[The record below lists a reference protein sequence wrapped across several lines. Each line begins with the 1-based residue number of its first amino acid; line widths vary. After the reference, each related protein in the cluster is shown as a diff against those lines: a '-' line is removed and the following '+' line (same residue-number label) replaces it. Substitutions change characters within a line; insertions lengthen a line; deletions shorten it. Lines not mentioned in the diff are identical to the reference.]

1 MATTFSTDFDKAE
14 AIDETKSQ
22 IDTQQQL
29 VDEAYINSQEA
40 YRARQSARSELNAA
54 KSDLLD
60 ATTSQEEAAARTQIQ
75 QAQQS
80 YDFLAAQYSRAVDY
94 RNEQD
99 DKLTSLNNQ
108 LADIED
114 SIVDATQDLDNQE
127 LAGNENEFDGEEEE
141 LDQDEQD
148 NLDNNEEDGDSTE
161 PQLLNRDDDV
171 EPATGYIS
179 DSEQIASGA
188 KTITPIS
195 TTEKYVPRANP
206 LHRYATYT
214 YSIALFI
221 LTRYDINQLTTD
233 PTSWVPGKGAI
244 KTCLIASGGKNDG
257 QYARNDFFTED
268 FYFSD
273 LKMTTVI
280 GLNSRSK
287 SSNAIEITFGVQEP
301 YGMSLLDR
309 IIAASTQIK
318 APNFKAMPYLLE
330 IDFYGYD
337 DAGNSTKIE
346 TQRKRIP
353 IQIIEMKIKA
363 GTKGSEYAIKAVP
376 WAHQAFSQSAA
387 TTPINIEVKAST
399 VGEFFYN
406 NIADQLAVSTQDAAK
421 MSASSTIQRKEA
433 EQKAADDTDRV
444 ARQDA
449 ATQAAIAEGVTP
461 EAAAAY
467 KVSPAARKPNDSEAT
482 AAKGV
487 VNRAFAVSSYC
498 GGINAWY
505 TDLLIKKLRG
515 TVDRIAFNVH
525 DDIAK
530 TKIVTAG
537 TKDITRSA
545 VKDDKPAA
553 AAASAAKEANRVFTD
568 AQAFP
573 ISAGTSVT
581 QVIDMVMRNSE
592 YITSQIKD
600 PKNMS
605 PQELAEKEGKV
616 LNWYRVIPTVALGE
630 YDYAMNKFSTTTTYH
645 IMPYKVY
652 DSKHPNGPSAAP
664 KGSIKKYSYSYTGK
678 NTDILDFQIDFD
690 TLFYTAVTAGA
701 AKWQAEMIQTAAQQK
716 DDSAKVAADSA
727 PAAADLVNR
736 QLRLVPSQPQ
746 STGGGGTQNGA
757 KTILAGDVQKSLYS
771 SSRGDMLNLKLK
783 ITGDPELIKQDDVY
797 TNPAQADYEEQI
809 KTKELL
815 AGTGSVAM
823 DNGEI
828 MAEVEFRTIIDMNPA
843 TGLPAEN
850 PEYSKNSQFTGL
862 YRMLTVENVFA
873 NGKFEQTIDMVRMPD
888 AVNSATNNADQG
900 QNTARQTNNNTDSN
914 KAPGTRSIESDDTS
928 TEQTSDPTPID
939 NDVEETGPS
948 DADIEQADQVEI
960 VDDTGADD
968 PDADDLARIN
978 DSSPVVSI
986 DEYRDE
992 ESVAREPSAPAST
1005 YI

>member
-60 ATTSQEEAAARTQIQ
+60 ATTPQEEAAARTQIQ

-114 SIVDATQDLDNQE
+114 SIVDATQDPDNQE

-171 EPATGYIS
+171 EPSAPVQPTNNA
-179 DSEQIASGA
+179 Q
-188 KTITPIS
+188 TVTPIS
-195 TTEKYVPRANP
+195 TTEKYVPRKNP

-214 YSIALFI
+214 YSIALYI

-233 PTSWVPGKGAI
+233 PTSWVPGNGAI
-244 KTCLIASGGKNDG
+244 KTCLIASGGKNTG

-309 IIAASTQIK
+309 IIAASNQIK

-387 TTPINIEVKAST
+387 TTPINMEVKAST

-406 NIADQLAVSTQDAAK
+406 NVSDQIAVSTQDAAK
-421 MSASSTIQRKEA
+421 MAASSDIQRNQTAKA
-433 EQKAADDTDRV
+433 EQAKKLDAHGRSNAANDPRSTTYV
-444 ARQDA
+444 APTTPDA
-449 ATQAAIAEGVTP
+449 SARTP
-461 EAAAAY
+461 T
-467 KVSPAARKPNDSEAT
+467 DSEAT

-545 VKDDKPAA
+545 VKDDKPAD

-652 DSKHPNGPSAAP
+652 DSKHPNGPSTAP

-701 AKWQAEMIQTAAQQK
+701 AKWQAEMIQTAAEQK
-716 DDSAKVAADSA
+716 DNSAKVAAESA

-736 QLRLVPSQPQ
+736 QLRLVSSQPQ
-746 STGGGGTQNGA
+746 STGGGGTQNGT

-783 ITGDPELIKQDDVY
+783 IVGDPELIKQDDVY
-797 TNPAQADYEEQI
+797 TNPAQADYEDQI

-978 DSSPVVSI
+978 DSSPEVSI